1 MILGTLKPRN
11 EITWVTGKGDDTMIR
26 LNNLSLL
33 SLAGAVLILLLQA
46 IASLTGKDFAWEE
59 LRFVDMLDRWC
70 SIWLDDVALLNLDSM
85 ADSFLNV
92 PVYQFL
98 FFLAAAL
105 FVIRNLFQKQ

>member
-1 MILGTLKPRN
+1 
-11 EITWVTGKGDDTMIR
+11 MIR

-33 SLAGAVLILLLQA
+33 SLAGGVLILLLQA
-46 IASLTGKDFAWEE
+46 IASLTGKDFTWKE

-70 SIWLDDVALLNLDSM
+70 SIWLDDVALLNLDSV